1 MAKTSTSGSKQIT
14 CWDHAKQDGAIF
26 SSILGRKFYI
36 RSRKD
41 TTKVYATGAFIN
53 KPKRFAQA
61 INCAPFGYTSGTSFK
76 HNLHVG
82 RYSLGIQPPGQV
94 KHLEITGSYQRQ
106 TTTQLQAGFLGENT
120 LTSEVSNIRLNRKQK
135 RTNAAL
141 ARRRPTNSKQ
151 RKRHLPRLY
160 S

>member
-1 MAKTSTSGSKQIT
+1 MAKTSTSGSKHIT

-26 SSILGRKFYI
+26 SSIFGRKFYI

-41 TTKVYATGAFIN
+41 TSKVYATGAFIN

-82 RYSLGIQPPGQV
+82 RYSLGI
-94 KHLEITGSYQRQ
+94 
-106 TTTQLQAGFLGENT
+106 
-120 LTSEVSNIRLNRKQK
+120 
-135 RTNAAL
+135 
-141 ARRRPTNSKQ
+141 
-151 RKRHLPRLY
+151 
-160 S
+160 